1 MAMSIGARW
10 VNWVPANISTAGI
23 GTRCIGFMLPFC
35 RRNCQW
41 SGRAVRAKNPYCGRR
56 EIYPLRRTVAIRR
69 GRGICDAR
77 TSRGEDGESTHVEPA
92 WNEAEVW
99 AMKTIEMTR
108 ILLAAGLGL
117 GLGCGAALGQSS
129 GQDMKDAGH
138 DTKAAAVDTGHAT
151 AQTSRKVYH
160 TTKRGTKRVYHKTV
174 RGTEKVGDKAA
185 GKPDSR

>member
-10 VNWVPANISTAGI
+10 VNWVPANISMAGI
-23 GTRCIGFMLPFC
+23 GTRCIGLRLPFC
-35 RRNCQW
+35 RREYEC
-41 SGRAVRAKNPYCGRR
+41 SGRAVESVNRFVGRR
-56 EIYPLRRTVAIRR
+56 EIYALRRLLAIRR

-117 GLGCGAALGQSS
+117 GLGCGVALGQSA
-129 GQDMKDAGH
+129 GQDMKNAGH
-138 DTKAAAVDTGHAT
+138 DTKAATVDTGHAT
-151 AQTSRKVYH
+151 AKTSRKVYH
-160 TTKRGTKRVYHKTV
+160 TTKRGTKKVYHKTA
-174 RGTEKVGDKAA
+174 RGTEKVGDKVA
-185 GKPDSR
+185 GEPDSR